1 MALGRVVST
10 SMSSRSNHAARDFWC
25 DTRYPYEV
33 LEPAPRSSGDAL
45 EQKRSPERH
54 GLWLSCGSSSLAGA
68 VPAPTQWA
76 WHWRTEHIVHIY
88 GFTHPKRQSAK
99 GVFMFSSKQYR
110 TKAAE
115 YQERGRKTDA
125 PNEIREFKNLERTFT
140 EMADNEEWVEQNY
153 SKLMQHPRG

>member
-1 MALGRVVST
+1 MVSRT
-10 SMSSRSNHAARDFWC
+10 QSVSR
-25 DTRYPYEV
+25 P
-33 LEPAPRSSGDAL
+33 
-45 EQKRSPERH
+45 
-54 GLWLSCGSSSLAGA
+54 
-68 VPAPTQWA
+68 
-76 WHWRTEHIVHIY
+76 
-88 GFTHPKRQSAK
+88 K

-125 PNEIREFKNLERTFT
+125 PNEIRKFKNLERTFT